1 MSDTV
6 GIIGLGNAGSA
17 ICKALSG
24 RVPLVGFDLSRARR
38 DGVADLAVDCVG
50 SAAEVAARARRVLLS
65 LPKPEA
71 SIAAVQEIVD
81 AGHRP
86 EIGVESSPV
95 TPTPAIDSP
104 DRSTAAGIRCVAT
117 APTRGGAP
125 MADTTT

>member
-38 DGVADLAVDCVG
+38 AGVADLAVDCVG
-50 SAAEVAARARRVLLS
+50 SAAEVAARARRIILS
-65 LPKPEA
+65 LPTPEA
-71 SIAAVQEIVD
+71 SIAVVQAIVH

-86 EIGVESSPV
+86 ETVV
-95 TPTPAIDSP
+95 QTTPA
-104 DRSTAAGIRCVAT
+104 
-117 APTRGGAP
+117 
-125 MADTTT
+125 TTTNPHNYPPPHQPP